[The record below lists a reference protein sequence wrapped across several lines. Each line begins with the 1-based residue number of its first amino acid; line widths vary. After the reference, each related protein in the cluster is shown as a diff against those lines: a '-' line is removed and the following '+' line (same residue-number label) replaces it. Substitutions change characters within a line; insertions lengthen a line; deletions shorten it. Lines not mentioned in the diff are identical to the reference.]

1 MNNQS
6 AAGREWDESPS
17 AMEMSLKDNPSM
29 FQLLFER
36 SADAILLFDPQGGV
50 FVDCNSAAVEL
61 MGAGTKEKLLGA
73 RPEDLS
79 PPLQPDGTTSQ
90 QKSAQIV
97 ALVDEFG
104 SHRFEWVAHRF
115 DGSEVPLEVLSTAIE
130 VGGRR
135 LNVVGSRDIT
145 ERKSTEAALRE
156 SEQKFRELFEASSDA
171 IQILDPEQ
179 RRIVDCNAATV
190 KMAGG
195 GDKDWFLKQPVGS
208 MSPERQ
214 PDGRLSKEAG
224 RAWAER
230 ALLHGAQR
238 FEWVARRYNGEEL
251 PVEVLLTP
259 VVLGGR
265 RMLVSVSRDISKRKK
280 NEREL
285 LELNQSLDRRE
296 AERTASVT
304 T

>member
-1 MNNQS
+1 
-6 AAGREWDESPS
+6 
-17 AMEMSLKDNPSM
+17 M

-61 MGAGTKEKLLGA
+61 LGAGTKEKLLGA

-79 PPLQPDGTTSQ
+79 PPLQPDGTTSHE
-90 QKSAQIV
+90 KSAQIV

-130 VGGRR
+130 VGGRS
-135 LNVVGSRDIT
+135 LNVVVSRDIT

-171 IQILDPEQ
+171 IQILDPQQ
-179 RRIVDCNAATV
+179 RKIVDCNAATV
-190 KMAGG
+190 EMAGG
-195 GDKDWFLKQPVGS
+195 GDKDWFLKQPVES

-224 RAWAER
+224 RGWAER

-259 VVLGGR
+259 VLLGGR
-265 RMLVSVSRDISKRKK
+265 RMLVSVSRDISERKK
-280 NEREL
+280 SEREL
-285 LELNQSLDRRE
+285 LELNQSL
-296 AERTASVT
+296 ERQIGRAHV
-304 T
+304 